1 MSDDPRKLGGGISGH
16 GGPYDENA
24 VVIDVRNAVILDG
37 SGVAIV
43 GGVRDGVLDD
53 KPIAAL
59 TLQGRVNKTTDRV
72 QILFLMNEDGAAGI
86 ITQLIG
92 VMSRGGWGQDFLDRI
107 RERMKEMPL

>member
-37 SGVAIV
+37 SGVALV
-43 GGVRDGVLDD
+43 GGVRDGVLDH

-72 QILFLMNEDGAAGI
+72 QVLFLMNEDGAAGI
-86 ITQLIG
+86 IAELVG
-92 VMSRGGWGQDFLDRI
+92 VMSRGGWGQEFVDRLQK
-107 RERMKEMPL
+107 RMKEMPL